1 MVSRKR
7 EIEKIGLFITDASFD
22 SKTKVASIAIV
33 DIKTKAVYSIQK
45 SANNVKESET
55 TGIFEGLSKAVG
67 KYSNIVVFCD
77 NQGSVKYVSE
87 KIKTSEFWSSKFLTI
102 QIIWLPREETFVADF
117 FTKNVEDSD
126 KNMSLKIES
135 FKNECKTSNVMDLF
149 LTKEDK
155 QKIIKDLFDESFKEY
170 ELLKTFNFS
179 SILLKN
185 IFEQNNFNNKSED
198 DFFEIKKDCE
208 SLFKLNPDILDKK
221 SSFYRAIQ
229 GLLNTN

>member
-1 MVSRKR
+1 MVPRKR
-7 EIEKIGLFITDASFD
+7 EIAKIGLFITDASFD

-45 SANNVKESET
+45 SANNVKEAET
-55 TGIFEGLSKAVG
+55 SGIFEGLTRAVG
-67 KYSNIVVFCD
+67 KYSNIVIFCD
-77 NQGSVKYVSE
+77 NQGSVKYV
-87 KIKTSEFWSSKFLTI
+87 KDKVNTSEFWSSKFLTI
-102 QIIWLPREETFVADF
+102 QVIWLPREETFVADF
-117 FTKNVEDSD
+117 FTKNIEDSD

-155 QKIIKDLFDESFKEY
+155 YKIIKELFEDSLKEY
-170 ELLKTFNFS
+170 ELLNSFNFL
-179 SILLKN
+179 SILLKS
-185 IFEQNNFNNKSED
+185 IFESNNFNNRSEN

-208 SLFKLNPDILDKK
+208 RLFKLSPEILDKK